1 MNSFKSAAICTGQK
15 HAPVHL
21 LFRSPWC
28 ETACMQGTF
37 FHEAEAENSFRRR
50 SESRFMA
57 ARDRVREVQP
67 DGWTARVR
75 PAGTWMPELARVIGG
90 TAKMGVQ
97 SSESRN
103 QGQKMSKGALQRMN
117 LAGGGRISC
126 HAGNVWI
133 TLDGGGEDI
142 VLAAG
147 QSRNFGP
154 GTRALVEAL
163 SPSWVLVEAP

>member
-1 MNSFKSAAICTGQK
+1 
-15 HAPVHL
+15 
-21 LFRSPWC
+21 
-28 ETACMQGTF
+28 MQGTF
-37 FHEAEAENSFRRR
+37 FHEAEAGNSFPPRG
-50 SESRFMA
+50 ESRFMA
-57 ARDRVREVQP
+57 AHDRAREIQP
-67 DGWTARVR
+67 DGGTAGVH
-75 PAGTWMPELARVIGG
+75 PAGTWMPRLARVIGG
-90 TAKMGVQ
+90 TPEMGVQ
-97 SSESRN
+97 SSEARN

-126 HAGNVWI
+126 HLGNVWI

-163 SPSWVLVEAP
+163 SPSRVLVDAP

>member
-1 MNSFKSAAICTGQK
+1 
-15 HAPVHL
+15 
-21 LFRSPWC
+21 
-28 ETACMQGTF
+28 MQGTF
-37 FHEAEAENSFRRR
+37 FHEAGAGNSFPPR
-50 SESRFMA
+50 SESRFRAAHDRAREIQADGWA
-57 ARDRVREVQP
+57 ARVH
-67 DGWTARVR
+67 
-75 PAGTWMPELARVIGG
+75 PAETWIPGLARVIGR
-90 TAKMGVQ
+90 TPEMGVQ
-97 SSESRN
+97 SPEARN

-154 GTRALVEAL
+154 CTRALVEAL

>member
-1 MNSFKSAAICTGQK
+1 
-15 HAPVHL
+15 
-21 LFRSPWC
+21 
-28 ETACMQGTF
+28 
-37 FHEAEAENSFRRR
+37 
-50 SESRFMA
+50 
-57 ARDRVREVQP
+57 
-67 DGWTARVR
+67 
-75 PAGTWMPELARVIGG
+75 
-90 TAKMGVQ
+90 MGVQ
-97 SSESRN
+97 SPEARN

-154 GTRALVEAL
+154 CTRALVEAL

>member
-1 MNSFKSAAICTGQK
+1 M
-15 HAPVHL
+15 
-21 LFRSPWC
+21 R
-28 ETACMQGTF
+28 GTF
-37 FHEAEAENSFRRR
+37 FHEAEAENSFPPH
-50 SESRFMA
+50 SESRFRA
-57 ARDRVREVQP
+57 AHDRAREIQA
-67 DGWTARVR
+67 DGWAAGVH
-75 PAGTWMPELARVIGG
+75 PAETWIPGLARVIGR
-90 TAKMGVQ
+90 TPKMGVQ
-97 SSESRN
+97 SPEARN

-147 QSRNFGP
+147 QSRNFCP